1 MYVNIAMDVLQREI
15 GTTTT
20 NEWMGECTCER
31 ERERER
37 WVPKPLMTR

>member
-15 GTTTT
+15 GTTTTT

-37 WVPKPLMTR
+37 DGFRNH